1 MSVVKFGLSG
11 FSDHQRRR
19 QVHFGQ
25 SPQSNPPEKA
35 SLEKASAEASQPKP
49 ASGQPAE
56 KSEAEKAK
64 GKRKLWSRLGLG
76 GLAAAGAALTGA
88 NLYHHYTLPKVG
100 TFDTPQVL
108 VDKGFKVDIQD
119 GKMTAVK
126 DDVTLVDAYPDNV
139 LEKIQLSSVDDV
151 LVKAKMGKIKKAVLD
166 TSSGYPMYGFELK
179 NPYNTIMLL
188 PKPTDDK
195 ENTRLV
201 KGLNELNIY
210 PAAPTEDSPILA
222 LGVRLLSTLLYLGM
236 TMLMLVAVMKYIQGG
251 AMTDMKGKLVKDM
264 PDVSLDDVQG
274 IDEVKEEIQEVVNYL
289 VNPDDN
295 PTGAKMP
302 RGILLTGPP
311 GNGKTLIAKAVAAEA
326 KVPFFNVTGSDF
338 VEIFAG
344 RGASRVRELFKQA
357 EANAPCVVFID
368 EIDTVGQKRG
378 GGFGGSHQEQE
389 QTLNQL
395 LTQLDGF
402 FKTKGVVVIG
412 ATNRPE
418 LLDEALMSRL
428 NKQITVMRPQ
438 TNAQREAILKV
449 HLKKKPVSANVDLNE
464 LAEMSSGFS
473 GRNLADWVEE
483 ASRLANRRI
492 RHYLKNFEQKK
503 GGEPDETNQANP
515 GNTLKNRAT
524 QWLKKSDVLKDA
536 LAEKAITEEDLK
548 LQQAD
553 FITAWQNTLI
563 GLGKPME
570 HYDQA
575 SLDRIKVHEG
585 LGHAWLCDLLGVPMH
600 IVSSQPRGQTGGVV
614 AIDQSAFSPMMPT
627 KKDMLTQL
635 LIILGGKAAEEVL
648 YQEEEVSIG
657 AVNDLEKATDLVRGM
672 ISQYGLFPKEFGI
685 LVDRVNPKT
694 GESNFS
700 PEKQREVEVLAKAI
714 VDHAYE
720 KVKGVIAPLPESTRN
735 QLIQQLTQTP
745 VVSGRK
751 QTQALFDPTKA
762 SLAEQG
768 ISVEALKNSLK
779 AFLKAPVP
787 VKTA

>member
-1 MSVVKFGLSG
+1 MRGELALSGVHFGLSG
-11 FSDHQRRR
+11 LHSQRVR
-19 QVHFGQ
+19 FG
-25 SPQSNPPEKA
+25 STPQTTPPEKA
-35 SLEKASAEASQPKP
+35 PEENQPKP
-49 ASGQPAE
+49 SSNKPE
-56 KSEAEKAK
+56 SNKPEADKAK

-76 GLAAAGAALTGA
+76 GLLTAGAALTGVNA
-88 NLYHHYTLPKVG
+88 YYYYTLPKVG

-108 VDKGFKVDIQD
+108 VDQGFKVDVQD

-126 DDVTLVDAYPDNV
+126 DNTTLVDAYPDNV

-166 TSSGYPMYGFELK
+166 TSSGYPMYGFELN

-210 PAAPTEDSPILA
+210 PAAPKEDSPLLTA
-222 LGVRLLSTLLYLGM
+222 GVKLLSTLLYLGVM
-236 TMLMLVAVMKYIQGG
+236 MLMLVAVMKYIQGG
-251 AMTDMKGKLVKDM
+251 AMTDMKNKLVKDV

-449 HLKKKPVSANVDLNE
+449 HLKKKPVSSNVDLHE

-492 RHYLKNFEQKK
+492 RHQLNAFEKKQK
-503 GGEPDETNQANP
+503 GGESAQANQNN
-515 GNTLKNRAT
+515 GLMTKAA
-524 QWLKKSDVLKDA
+524 QWLKKTDLLKDA
-536 LAEKAITEEDLK
+536 LAQKAISEEALK

-570 HYDQA
+570 HYDKA
-575 SLDRIKVHEG
+575 SLDRIKIHEG
-585 LGHAWLCDLLGVPMH
+585 LGHAWLCDLLDVPMH

-614 AIDQSAFSPMMPT
+614 AIDQSAFSPMLPT

-635 LIILGGKAAEEVL
+635 LIILGGKAAEEVV
-648 YQEEEVSIG
+648 YEDAEVSIG
-657 AVNDLEKATDLVRGM
+657 AVNDLEKATDLARSM

-685 LVDRVNPKT
+685 LVERLNPKT

-700 PEKQREVEVLAKAI
+700 PEMKREVETLAKAV

-720 KVKGVIAPLPESTRN
+720 KVKGVIAPLPEVTRN
-735 QLIQQLTQTP
+735 QLIQQLTETP

-751 QTQALFDPTKA
+751 QTQKLFDPTKD
-762 SLAEQG
+762 SLKDQE
-768 ISVEALKNSLK
+768 ISVEDLKKSLK
-779 AFLKAPVP
+779 AFLKTPVP
-787 VKTA
+787 AKVG